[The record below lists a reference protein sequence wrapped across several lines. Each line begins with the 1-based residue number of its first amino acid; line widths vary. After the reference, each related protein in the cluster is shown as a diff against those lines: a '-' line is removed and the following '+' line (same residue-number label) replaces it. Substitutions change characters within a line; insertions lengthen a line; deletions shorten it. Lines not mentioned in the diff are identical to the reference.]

1 VSNVEDSLVRLTGV
15 ERILTDLNT
24 ATAHV
29 WFTRGD
35 TPPTADQL
43 LWAIRRSGFTPIKV
57 VMNEEET
64 P

>member
-1 VSNVEDSLVRLTGV
+1 MSNVEDSLVRLTGV

-24 ATAHV
+24 GTAQI
-29 WFTRGD
+29 WFTPGE
-35 TPPTADQL
+35 TPPTSAEL

>member
-1 VSNVEDSLVRLTGV
+1 MSNVEDSLVRLTGV

-24 ATAHV
+24 GIAHV
-29 WFTRGD
+29 WFTPGEI
-35 TPPTADQL
+35 PPTTDQL
-43 LWAIRRSGFTPIKV
+43 LSAIRRSGFTPIKV

>member
-1 VSNVEDSLVRLTGV
+1 MPNVEDSLVRLTGV

-24 ATAHV
+24 GSAAI
-29 WFTRGD
+29 WFTHGE
-35 TPPTADQL
+35 TPPTTAEL
-43 LWAIRRSGFTPIKV
+43 LGAVRRSGFTPTKV